1 VWRLSEGRFPSFW
14 ESSRLSISLLWR
26 SYFDMSTSQ
35 LFSKLARQALWSDKN
50 PSVLPIPAIQS
61 GNNVSFSENKT
72 KRKWQPN
79 VKAHD
84 WPVTIL
90 GGEEGRRS
98 KKMPVIRMKTQ
109 IGKLR
114 EYERAGGVEGI
125 LVCD

>member
-1 VWRLSEGRFPSFW
+1 
-14 ESSRLSISLLWR
+14 
-26 SYFDMSTSQ
+26 MSTSQ

-61 GNNVSFSENKT
+61 GNNVSFSENTT